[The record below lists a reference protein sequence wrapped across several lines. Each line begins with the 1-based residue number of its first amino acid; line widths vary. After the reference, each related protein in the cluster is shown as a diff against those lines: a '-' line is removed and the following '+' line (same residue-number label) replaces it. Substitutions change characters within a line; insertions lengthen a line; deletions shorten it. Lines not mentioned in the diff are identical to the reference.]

1 MLSILPAA
9 GSTDWAMD
17 NKARK
22 AERWPSQSEGS
33 FSFSLWLCRPSP
45 RSRARGYEFNM
56 LRLFAAA
63 GGAFSCPAR
72 DRSGTGSASYVHL
85 KPVFKVFLKI
95 FPSFHCFQAV
105 DRAFFYHP
113 PKKLLS
119 LAM

>member
-72 DRSGTGSASYVHL
+72 DRPGTGSASYVHL
-85 KPVFKVFLKI
+85 EPVFKVFPKI
-95 FPSFHCFQAV
+95 FLLLSLLSSGRSGV
-105 DRAFFYHP
+105 FYHP
-113 PKKLLS
+113 LKKLLS